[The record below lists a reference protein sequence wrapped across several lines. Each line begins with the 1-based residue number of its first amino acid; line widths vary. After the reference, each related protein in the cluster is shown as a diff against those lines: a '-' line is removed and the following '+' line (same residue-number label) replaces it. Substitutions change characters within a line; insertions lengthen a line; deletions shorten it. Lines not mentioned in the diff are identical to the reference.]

1 MVPRGL
7 DTGSER
13 KRHIKDN
20 SKDLGMKLT
29 FKNRYRTLFE
39 EKEKEEAKK
48 GNRKWWSQCKTE
60 LKKKKKKSPGNG
72 RKKTKSPGNGRE
84 ACIKLS
90 LIDNN
95 YKPWAEYI

>member
-13 KRHIKDN
+13 KRHVKDN

-48 GNRKWWSQCKTE
+48 GNRK
-60 LKKKKKKSPGNG
+60 
-72 RKKTKSPGNGRE
+72 
-84 ACIKLS
+84 
-90 LIDNN
+90 
-95 YKPWAEYI
+95 